1 MRLEVED
8 YASKILGKL
17 LSHPVK
23 KRVGW
28 LITKMKKQITV
39 IKNEDPLT
47 GKIIGCAYK
56 VHSELGP
63 GFNEGIYHNAL
74 KIALEENKLK
84 YQTEKSYNI
93 LFQDKYVGKLR
104 LDLIIENKVVVE
116 VKALT
121 GNIPTVFELQV
132 LSYLKA
138 SGYKVGLLINFG
150 NKSCQV
156 RRLMV

>member
-1 MRLEVED
+1 VAKDRD
-8 YASKILGKL
+8 
-17 LSHPVK
+17 P
-23 KRVGW
+23 
-28 LITKMKKQITV
+28 IT
-39 IKNEDPLT
+39 ER
-47 GKIIGCAYK
+47 IIACAYK

-63 GFNEGIYHNAL
+63 GFSEAIYHNAL
-74 KIALEENKLK
+74 KIALEEDGLRF
-84 YQTEKSYNI
+84 QTEKSFYVS
-93 LFQDKYVGKLR
+93 FQGEHVGRLR
-104 LDLIIENKVVVE
+104 LDLIIEDKVIIE

-138 SGYKVGLLINFG
+138 SGYKGGLLINFG

>member
-1 MRLEVED
+1 
-8 YASKILGKL
+8 
-17 LSHPVK
+17 
-23 KRVGW
+23 
-28 LITKMKKQITV
+28 MKDK
-39 IKNEDPLT
+39 DPLT
-47 GKIIGCAYK
+47 EKVIACAYK

-74 KIALEENKLK
+74 KLALEEDGLRF
-84 YQTEKSYNI
+84 QTEKS
-93 LFQDKYVGKLR
+93 LRVSFRGKHIGRLR
-104 LDLIIENKVVVE
+104 LDLVVEDKVIIE

-121 GNIPTVFELQV
+121 GNLPAVFESQI

-138 SGYKVGLLINFG
+138 SGYRVGLLINFG

>member
-1 MRLEVED
+1 
-8 YASKILGKL
+8 
-17 LSHPVK
+17 
-23 KRVGW
+23 
-28 LITKMKKQITV
+28 MKKKIAV
-39 IKNEDPLT
+39 IKDEDPLT
-47 GKIIGCAYK
+47 EKIIGCAYK

-74 KIALEENKLK
+74 KIALEEDGLRL
-84 YQTEKSYNI
+84 QAEKSFYVS
-93 LFQDKYVGKLR
+93 FQGKHIGKLR
-104 LDLIIENKVVVE
+104 LDLIIEDKVIIE
-116 VKALT
+116 VKAIT

-150 NKSCQV
+150 NQSCQI

>member
-1 MRLEVED
+1 M
-8 YASKILGKL
+8 
-17 LSHPVK
+17 
-23 KRVGW
+23 
-28 LITKMKKQITV
+28 
-39 IKNEDPLT
+39 IKDKDPLT
-47 GKIIGCAYK
+47 ERIIGCAYK

-74 KIALEENKLK
+74 KIALEEDRLK
-84 YQTEKSYNI
+84 FETEKSFHVS
-93 LFQDKYVGKLR
+93 FQGKHVGTLR
-104 LDLIIENKVVVE
+104 LDLIIEDKVILE
-116 VKALT
+116 VKAVT

-156 RRLMV
+156 RRLMA